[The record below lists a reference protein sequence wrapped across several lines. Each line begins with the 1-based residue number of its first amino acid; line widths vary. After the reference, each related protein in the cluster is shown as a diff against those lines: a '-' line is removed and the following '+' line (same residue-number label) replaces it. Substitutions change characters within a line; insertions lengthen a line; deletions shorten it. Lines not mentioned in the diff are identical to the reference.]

1 MSRMRSIAAA
11 ILIAAALIP
20 AAASAQLNGHNFR
33 GDYGLS
39 SGTQPPAGWWLS
51 MLYAL
56 YDTDTVRNKNGDR
69 IRFDPERRGSL
80 SASGIIPYAWWVS
93 EKQMLGGT
101 YSFSV
106 APSLTNAKLE
116 APIFGLDQETSYDL
130 GDLYIQPINLGW
142 HQERA
147 DYTAGLGLYVPIGR
161 YTDGADNNTGLGMWS
176 YEVFAGATWYL
187 DAARSWN
194 LALTAFWE
202 THSEKEDSDQK
213 VGDLLTLEGGF
224 GKSFVDGA
232 INVGVAY
239 YGQWKLSRDDFGFRL
254 PIGSNV
260 GKHQVFGLGPEI
272 VFPIAAKQKLIA
284 LLTARYLF
292 EFDAESTTEG
302 DTLFVGLTFP
312 VGVDFGS

>member
-1 MSRMRSIAAA
+1 
-11 ILIAAALIP
+11 
-20 AAASAQLNGHNFR
+20 
-33 GDYGLS
+33 
-39 SGTQPPAGWWLS
+39 

-260 GKHQVFGLGPEI
+260 GEHQVFGLGPEI

-284 LLTARYLF
+284 LFTARYLF